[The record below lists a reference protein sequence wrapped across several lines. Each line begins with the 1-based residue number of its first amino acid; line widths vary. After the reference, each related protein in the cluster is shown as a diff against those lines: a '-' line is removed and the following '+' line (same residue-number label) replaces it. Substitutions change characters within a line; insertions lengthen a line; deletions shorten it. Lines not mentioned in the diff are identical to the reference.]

1 MVYPATRTPEPL
13 RPGDLACTTA
23 LLASY
28 DTLARCLD
36 CGMYYTSPRTR
47 DDDIRAAYAEMA
59 DTGFLE
65 ERHARELTYRRMLDS
80 IERLTGGRRGRLL
93 DAGCSM
99 GFFLKQAR
107 DRGWQVEGI
116 EPSRWAAEYARKE
129 WGLRVYDGPVGSADL
144 APESVDVVTMWDVVE
159 HLLDPVGDV
168 RRLARA
174 LKPGGVFALSTH
186 SLGSLSARLLGRRY
200 PFLMAMH
207 VSHFTPRTTARL
219 LGMAGLNQI
228 RVRPHLRFLRVGYLI
243 RKMAPKAPR
252 FAALLDRIAGALA
265 ARDRYVAV
273 TGLGIFNAYAIKG
286 SGPLGKG
293 S

>member
-1 MVYPATRTPEPL
+1 VYPATRTPEPL

-28 DTLARCLD
+28 DTLARCLE
-36 CGMYYTSPRTR
+36 CGVYYTSPRTP
-47 DDDIRAAYAEMA
+47 DSEIRRAYAEMA

-65 ERHARELTYRRMLDS
+65 ERRARELTYRRLLDE

-99 GFFLKQAR
+99 GFFLSQAR

-116 EPSRWAAEYARKE
+116 EPSRWAADYARGE
-129 WGLRVYDGPVGSADL
+129 SGLKVQDGPIGSAGL
-144 APESVDVVTMWDVVE
+144 APESFDVVTMWDVVE

-168 RRLARA
+168 RALARA

-186 SLGSLSARLLGRRY
+186 SLDSLSARVLGRRY

-207 VSHFTPRTTARL
+207 VTHFTPRTTARL
-219 LGMAGLNQI
+219 LAGAGLRQVK
-228 RVRPHLRFLRVGYLI
+228 VRPHLRFLRVGYLI
-243 RKMAPKAPR
+243 KKMAPKAPR
-252 FAALLDRIAGALA
+252 IAALLDGIARGLA

-273 TGLGIFNAYAIKG
+273 TGLGIFNAYAIK
-286 SGPLGKG
+286 
-293 S
+293 